1 MCLFKCGKLNI
12 SKFFLLFTL
21 LIFIRKSILIS
32 LKKLCSFEGTLV
44 TAWLMFGGELLIGL
58 CSIFIE
64 YKKLINLK
72 LERFLDIPLINS
84 EQEPHHGKC
93 MKVLLFFFCAFLDF
107 CFFFFLNYNVTK
119 EYSNLLF
126 LLDIKLSSFQLIIT
140 SIICYFIF
148 HQKIGLFQFFSL
160 IFITISLIGII
171 FVEFYLRQNDDFI
184 KEIKLLIYILGCYL
198 LLGLQNCIEKYLM
211 AYDNAS
217 PFQIL
222 FYEGIF
228 GNIFMIIICFFN
240 FEDKF
245 IDKEKIEKL
254 WILIIGFILYFF
266 SSCFL
271 NIYKLSVINES
282 SPTNVPTCQNIIM
295 LLILLY
301 TFFTDN
307 KYMKNVE
314 NNLYYLIVNS
324 VGIII
329 IILGCL
335 FFNEI
340 IIFNCQEEKCENEKI
355 TRINDSIGGSQHKLD
370 GSFTTEGDESF

>member
-1 MCLFKCGKLNI
+1 MCLFKCGKFNI

-21 LIFIRKSILIS
+21 LIFIRKSILIF
-32 LKKLCSFEGTLV
+32 LKKLCLFEGTLV

-58 CSIFIE
+58 CNIFIE
-64 YKKLINLK
+64 YKKLINHK
-72 LERFLDIPLINS
+72 LEKFLDIPLINS

-107 CFFFFLNYNVTK
+107 CFFFFLNYNVTNR
-119 EYSNLLF
+119 YSNLLF
-126 LLDIKLSSFQLIIT
+126 LLDIKLFSFQLIIIF
-140 SIICYFIF
+140 IICFFIF
-148 HQKIGLFQFFSL
+148 QQKIGLLQFFSL
-160 IFITISLIGII
+160 IFISISLFGII
-171 FVEFYLRQNDDFI
+171 FVEFYLRHNNDI
-184 KEIKLLIYILGCYL
+184 IQEIKLLIYILGCYIL
-198 LLGLQNCIEKYLM
+198 FGLQNCIEKYLM
-211 AYDNAS
+211 AYDNS
-217 PFQIL
+217 YPFQIL

-271 NIYKLSVINES
+271 NIYKLSVIRES
-282 SPTNVPTCQNIIM
+282 SPTNIPTCQNIIM
-295 LLILLY
+295 SLILLY
-301 TFFTDN
+301 TFFTDEN
-307 KYMKNVE
+307 YMNNVE
-314 NNLYYLIVNS
+314 YNSCYLAINS
-324 VGIII
+324 IGVII

-340 IIFNCQEEKCENEKI
+340 IIFNCQEEKFENEKNA
-355 TRINDSIGGSQHKLD
+355 RINDSVEGSQHKLD